1 MNFCLQMSFEEDSNQ
16 PPSDL
21 LSPDSMRRR
30 RHQQFTNKPGPAGS
44 NAVKFENVECPNKKV
59 RFRKRA
65 KSLVIGG
72 LNSSSEQVI
81 LCFRIV
87 VFFIFSRNIFIVSC
101 VSENKIL
108 LMTEFVNQH
117 FHFLK

>member
-30 RHQQFTNKPGPAGS
+30 RHQQFTNKSGPAGS

-87 VFFIFSRNIFIVSC
+87 SFSFFPEIFLLLVVFQ
-101 VSENKIL
+101 KIR
-108 LMTEFVNQH
+108 FY
-117 FHFLK
+117 

>member
-87 VFFIFSRNIFIVSC
+87 SFSFFPEIYLLLVVFQKNRFY
-101 VSENKIL
+101 
-108 LMTEFVNQH
+108 
-117 FHFLK
+117 

>member
-1 MNFCLQMSFEEDSNQ
+1 MKFCLQMSFEEDSNQ

-65 KSLVIGG
+65 KSLVVGG

-81 LCFRIV
+81 LIILCFRIV
-87 VFFIFSRNIFIVSC
+87 SFSFFPEIFLFFVVFQ
-101 VSENKIL
+101 KIR
-108 LMTEFVNQH
+108 FY
-117 FHFLK
+117 

>member
-1 MNFCLQMSFEEDSNQ
+1 MKFCLQMSFEEDSNQ

-44 NAVKFENVECPNKKV
+44 NAIKFENVECPNKKV

-81 LCFRIV
+81 LIYYALESFLFHFFKKYIYCLLCFR
-87 VFFIFSRNIFIVSC
+87 
-101 VSENKIL
+101 K
-108 LMTEFVNQH
+108 
-117 FHFLK
+117 